1 MAAYQPDFGAGA
13 STDAPTTAPLGTFLT
28 GTRKQRMAKVLLVDD
43 DTLFTDA
50 TSELITLLGHQVEVA
65 ATAEAATLRLASAK
79 FDVLMLDIML
89 PDGNGFDILQKLSA
103 EDRPAKVAFI
113 TGHSAIKS
121 MINSIA
127 GPGVTY
133 LLKPIDLTGIEAL
146 LNNEAKLQS
155 KAHFGVLVGESLP
168 MKQVYTH
175 IERVAP
181 TRANVMI
188 MGESGTGKE
197 LVAEAIHNASNATGP
212 LVAANC
218 GAFSPE
224 LLSSE
229 LFGHEKGS
237 FTGATSRKIGLFEQA
252 RNGTLFLDEVTE
264 MPLDM
269 QPTLLRV
276 LETGMLRRVGGSEDI
291 PVNCRVVSATNR
303 SRDQLATEQCLREDI
318 YFRLAVF
325 PIDLPPLRTRGSDIA
340 TLAEFF
346 VAQFNKEQQRNLAL
360 SDGVKQRLQ
369 DYNWPG
375 NVRELRH
382 TLYRAFI
389 LTDPD
394 STELSLPQEF
404 SSPFADS
411 DQPQNTLVAG
421 TTIQEMERQL
431 ITVTLEQVDGD
442 KPKAAKMLG
451 ISLKTLYNRLNQY
464 Q

>member
-1 MAAYQPDFGAGA
+1 M
-13 STDAPTTAPLGTFLT
+13 S
-28 GTRKQRMAKVLLVDD
+28 KVLLVDD
-43 DTLFTDA
+43 DSLFTDA
-50 TSELITLLGHQVEVA
+50 TSELIKLLGHTVEIA
-65 ATAEAATLRLASAK
+65 STAQDANQRLNNEH

-89 PDGNGFDILQKLSA
+89 PDGNGFDILHNLSA
-103 EDRPAKVAFI
+103 ESRPPKVAFI

-121 MINSIA
+121 MVNSIA
-127 GPGVTY
+127 GPGVSY
-133 LLKPIDLTGIEAL
+133 LLKPIDLASIEAL
-146 LNNEAKLQS
+146 LSEPEDATDSN
-155 KAHFGVLVGESLP
+155 AHFGVLVGESP
-168 MKQVYTH
+168 VIKKVYNY

-197 LVAEAIHNASNATGP
+197 LVAQAIHNASKCSGAM
-212 LVAANC
+212 VAANC

-252 RNGTLFLDEVTE
+252 KGGTLFLDEVTE
-264 MPLDM
+264 MPIDM

-276 LETGMLRRVGGSEDI
+276 LETGMLRRVGGTEDI
-291 PVNCRVVSATNR
+291 PIDCRVISATNR

-325 PIDLPPLRTRGSDIA
+325 PIDLPPLRNRGNDVSL
-340 TLAEFF
+340 LADYF
-346 VAQFNKEQQRNLAL
+346 VAHFNKEQQRNIVLT
-360 SDGVKQRLQ
+360 DDVKQRLI

-375 NVRELRH
+375 NIRELRH

-389 LTDPD
+389 LTD
-394 STELSLPQEF
+394 STTNTLSLPQEF
-404 SSPFADS
+404 SSPFAES
-411 DQPQNTLVAG
+411 TTSQNALTAG

-442 KPKAAKMLG
+442 KPTAAKMLG

-464 Q
+464 E